1 MQSTIHTATVSAMS
15 FVPIDQRANMAPR
28 ERLIPLAAAAAATT
42 SILGKGQRAEQ
53 PSDKLTALAKK
64 RGI

>member
-1 MQSTIHTATVSAMS
+1 MHSTIRTATAMS
-15 FVPIDQRANMAPR
+15 FVPLNQAGNLAPK
-28 ERLIPLAAAAAATT
+28 ERLIPSAVEAAKTA

-53 PSDKLTALAKK
+53 PSEKLAALAKK

>member
-1 MQSTIHTATVSAMS
+1 MHSTIRTATAMS
-15 FVPIDQRANMAPR
+15 FVPLNYAGNLAPK
-28 ERLIPLAAAAAATT
+28 ERLIPSAAEAAKTT

-53 PSDKLTALAKK
+53 PSDKLAALAKK

>member
-1 MQSTIHTATVSAMS
+1 MQSTIRTAMS
-15 FVPIDQRANMAPR
+15 FVPLNQGANLAPR
-28 ERLIPLAAAAAATT
+28 ERLIPLAAAAVATT

-53 PSDKLTALAKK
+53 PSDKLAALAKK